1 MSTGDI
7 LFIVV
12 IIAIVAALV
21 IWVVTISARAKRMST
36 ASDAFLAAQL
46 QELAAN
52 PPPATSIGLQ
62 ASGERSESV
71 MTAARNSANPKAG
84 ASSTKEARLTEL
96 AELHSKSLISDDE
109 LAAARAKILAE

>member
-1 MSTGDI
+1 
-7 LFIVV
+7 
-12 IIAIVAALV
+12 
-21 IWVVTISARAKRMST
+21 
-36 ASDAFLAAQL
+36 
-46 QELAAN
+46 
-52 PPPATSIGLQ
+52 
-62 ASGERSESV
+62 